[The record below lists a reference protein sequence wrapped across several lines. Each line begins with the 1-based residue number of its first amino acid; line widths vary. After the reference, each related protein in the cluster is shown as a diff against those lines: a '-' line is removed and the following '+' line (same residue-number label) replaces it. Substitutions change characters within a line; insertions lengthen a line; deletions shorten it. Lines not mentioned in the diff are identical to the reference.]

1 VNNIV
6 TRAGNRAASEIL
18 NETGIANNYDTGA
31 TVAASKRTA
40 IHSVSRTATAGI
52 RLPRIAVCI

>member
-1 VNNIV
+1 MLNKV
-6 TRAGNRAASEIL
+6 TGHINRAAIKIL
-18 NETGIANNYDTGA
+18 NRTGIANNYDTGA